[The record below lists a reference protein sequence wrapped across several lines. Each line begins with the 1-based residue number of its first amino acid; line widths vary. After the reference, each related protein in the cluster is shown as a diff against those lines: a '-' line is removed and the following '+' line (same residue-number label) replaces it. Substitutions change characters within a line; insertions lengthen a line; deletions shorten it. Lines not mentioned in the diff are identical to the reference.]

1 MPTVPIVQGPSVRE
15 APLQGGF
22 LDVPDVSS
30 GLRSLAGGL
39 NDVSNF
45 AQKVAV
51 DQETQRAYATDTKI
65 KGDWITKD
73 ADLRKTYRGSNVAG
87 YQEEVAKFWDEA
99 QSTATESL
107 GPLGKQMVSTS
118 LANARTQALQSST
131 NYFTGEVDRAQN
143 ESFVASKAVERQRG
157 LTDGR
162 PEAIAASAE
171 ILKQRNAAQGALK
184 GWGTEQLQ
192 AANLHDLSELYG
204 EYIATLAPNNPAAA
218 KAVFD
223 AHREDIDAARHGV
236 IERTLTGELQNQQA
250 RQTAVSLATK
260 PLADQLTEVA
270 KINDPNLREKT
281 LVAVKENHGL
291 LKAAQQQ
298 KESDAADAAWQMV
311 GKSQRVPEV
320 TLAQMDGKGR
330 VQLQDY
336 LRTRAEHMAAEGTK
350 PVKTDPVT
358 HAALWDKMLNDPEGF
373 KTERISSYAFKLSG
387 SDLEQLMT
395 QQKSMRNPKDTNVA
409 TLEQQV
415 SAAASSIKLDKDK
428 RGTFAAA
435 VFAETDA
442 ATKDKGKAL
451 DFKERQAI
459 VDRLA
464 LQGEVR
470 SGSWYLPDPNKR
482 LYEVAPTDR
491 SRFVAAVPDADR
503 TAIAA
508 AFKARGVANPTDA
521 QVSAAFAR
529 LKGLK

>member
-1 MPTVPIVQGPSVRE
+1 M
-15 APLQGGF
+15 
-22 LDVPDVSS
+22 LDTPDVSS
-30 GLRSLAGGL
+30 GLRSLAGGI

-51 DQETQRAYATDTKI
+51 DQETQRAYATETDVKS
-65 KGDWITKD
+65 KWIAKD
-73 ADLRKTYRGSNVAG
+73 AELRKTYRGSSVTG

-99 QSTATESL
+99 QTTATAGLGTLGKRMVGQSL
-107 GPLGKQMVSTS
+107 G
-118 LANARTQALQSST
+118 AARVQALQSST
-131 NYFTGEVDRAQN
+131 HYFAGEVERAQDD
-143 ESFVASKAVERQRG
+143 SFNASKQVEIQRG

-162 PEAIAASAE
+162 PEAIATSAE
-171 ILKQRNAAQGALK
+171 ILKQRNAQQGGLK
-184 GWGTEQLQ
+184 GWSTEQLQ
-192 AANLHDLSELYG
+192 AANLHDLSDLYG
-204 EYIATLAPNNPAAA
+204 GRIAQLASTDPTAA
-218 KAVFD
+218 KTMFD
-223 AHREDIDAARHGV
+223 AHREDIDASRHGV

-250 RQTAVSLATK
+250 RQTAASLATK
-260 PLADQLTEVA
+260 PLADQLEEVA

-291 LKAAQQQ
+291 LKAATQQR
-298 KESDAADAAWQMV
+298 ESDAADKAWQMV
-311 GKSQRVPEV
+311 GQGQRVPEV
-320 TLAQMDGKGR
+320 TLSQMDGKGR

-336 LRTRAEHMAAEGTK
+336 LRDRADHLSAEGTK

-373 KTERISSYAFKLSG
+373 KAERIASYAYKLSG
-387 SDLEQLMT
+387 SDLEQLIT
-395 QQKSMRNPKDTNVA
+395 QQRTMRNPKDTNVA

-435 VFAETDA
+435 VFAETQQ
-442 ATKDKGKAL
+442 ATNDKGKPL

-470 SGSWYLPDPNKR
+470 SGSWYKPDPNKR
-482 LYEVAPTDR
+482 LYEVAPADR
-491 SRFVAAVPDADR
+491 ARFVADVPDADR
-503 TAIAA
+503 TAITA
-508 AFKARGVANPTDA
+508 AFKARGTPNPTDA
-521 QVSAAFAR
+521 QISAAFAS